1 MQFSISKKENRLK
14 TLEVYETGQKTALT
28 TRMISRSCGMGNHS
42 GISRGRRDNLDKLLA
57 SEQLMRK
64 LDDDTYRIC
73 RLFIMSYRQPIYLL
87 LIIRLKTYF
96 PQGFK
101 KFYPRSISAELK

>member
-1 MQFSISKKENRLK
+1 
-14 TLEVYETGQKTALT
+14 
-28 TRMISRSCGMGNHS
+28 MGNHS

-73 RLFIMSYRQPIYLL
+73 RLFIMSYRQPIY
-87 LIIRLKTYF
+87 RRTHPF
-96 PQGFK
+96 NP
-101 KFYPRSISAELK
+101 PRSLLTYGLKFALKACNFLTIKAREIII